1 MRHQTTLRF
10 VDAIAQTGSIR
21 RAAEKM
27 AITPSALNRRLLAVE
42 GEMGVALFERM
53 ATGVRLSAAGE
64 LFVAHARRQMADME
78 RIQSQ
83 IEDMKGA
90 RRGKVSFGF
99 DDSLVME
106 SFAEAV
112 GKYGAAYPD
121 VTFHIERISRDHA
134 LKALTTY
141 SVDLVGVVQPEA
153 HPNITT
159 LATAPLNTVAV
170 MRPSHPLAAGKS
182 VSFNDLLSYPLILPP
197 EGSLRDILE
206 VAARRQDYQLRPV
219 LECEL
224 QFAHHTLVHSDAV
237 GFATN
242 TATRS
247 DVGIE
252 GVLAVP
258 LNRRDLPVPNLH
270 LAQLKGRALSVPASK
285 FADML
290 TQRFAEYSGEL

>member
-1 MRHQTTLRF
+1 MTLRI
-10 VDAIAQTGSIR
+10 VDAIAQAGSIR
-21 RAAEKM
+21 RAAEQM

-42 GEMGVALFERM
+42 DEMGAALFERM

-64 LFVAHARRQMADME
+64 LFVAHARRQMADMDL
-78 RIQSQ
+78 IQSL

-106 SFAEAV
+106 GLAEAV
-112 GKYGAAYPD
+112 RRYRAAHPD
-121 VTFHIERISRDHA
+121 VTFEIKRISRSDA
-134 LKALTTY
+134 QRLLTDY

-153 HPNITT
+153 HPSIAT
-159 LATAPLNTVAV
+159 LATAPLDIVAV
-170 MRPSHPLAAGKS
+170 MRQSHRLCDAEQ
-182 VSFNDLLSYPLILPP
+182 VSFNDLLSYPLVLPP

-219 LECEL
+219 LECEI
-224 QFAHHTLVHSDAV
+224 QFAHHTLIHSDAI
-237 GFATN
+237 GFAAN

-247 DVGIE
+247 EIGVNDVI
-252 GVLAVP
+252 AVP

-270 LAQLKGRALSVPASK
+270 LAQLRGRVLSVPASR
-285 FADML
+285 FANML